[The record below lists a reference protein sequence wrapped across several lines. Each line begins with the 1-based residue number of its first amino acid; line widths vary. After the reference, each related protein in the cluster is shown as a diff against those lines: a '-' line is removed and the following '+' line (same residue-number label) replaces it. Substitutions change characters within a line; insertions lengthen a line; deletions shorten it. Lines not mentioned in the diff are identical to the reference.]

1 MSEALIDTLVAS
13 GLTRAQAHAVFR
25 LDADVHCR
33 RVFDRAIA
41 CRDLVG
47 SGFSPEDAENGHR
60 PSPRGAAAR
69 GRRLRCRGAGDEGV
83 VTDTLRVHDRLVA
96 GGLSAE
102 QARTFLRL
110 LADAEAGRFDRR
122 NAHGQLLDASFGPAQ
137 AAVLLGDLLQRLA
150 ARRAGDGPR

>member
-1 MSEALIDTLVAS
+1 M
-13 GLTRAQAHAVFR
+13 
-25 LDADVHCR
+25 
-33 RVFDRAIA
+33 
-41 CRDLVG
+41 
-47 SGFSPEDAENGHR
+47 
-60 PSPRGAAAR
+60 
-69 GRRLRCRGAGDEGV
+69 
-83 VTDTLRVHDRLVA
+83 TDTLRVHDRLVA

-122 NAHGQLLDASFGPAQ
+122 NAHGQLLDASFSPEQ

>member
-1 MSEALIDTLVAS
+1 
-13 GLTRAQAHAVFR
+13 
-25 LDADVHCR
+25 
-33 RVFDRAIA
+33 
-41 CRDLVG
+41 
-47 SGFSPEDAENGHR
+47 
-60 PSPRGAAAR
+60 
-69 GRRLRCRGAGDEGV
+69 

-110 LADAEAGRFDRR
+110 LADAEAGRFDCR
-122 NAHGQLLDASFGPAQ
+122 NAHGQLLDASFSPEQ

>member
-1 MSEALIDTLVAS
+1 
-13 GLTRAQAHAVFR
+13 
-25 LDADVHCR
+25 
-33 RVFDRAIA
+33 
-41 CRDLVG
+41 
-47 SGFSPEDAENGHR
+47 
-60 PSPRGAAAR
+60 
-69 GRRLRCRGAGDEGV
+69 

-122 NAHGQLLDASFGPAQ
+122 NAHGQLLDASFSPEQ

-150 ARRAGDGPR
+150 AWRAGDGPR